1 MSEQYIIISTS
12 ICFFGLFLAGT
23 LALFPR
29 TLQKAGWLFVIS
41 NVMGFFSGVL
51 YFLYF
56 FGQKILFFQTSWFF
70 GFRPEID
77 LLSATFFTVVTL
89 ASSLVG
95 IYSNKYLE
103 IYNKTY
109 NKGLVQ
115 FLTIFF
121 VFGML
126 GVFLSNNVFSFL
138 FFWELMSITSFFLVM
153 SDREKDSIKAAFLY
167 FIMTHLGASA
177 IFGGFLILGKG
188 SLSFE
193 LADIYTNSQSLSP
206 FLASLS
212 FLLLFFGFGSKA
224 GLVPFH
230 VWLPEAHP
238 QAPSNI
244 SAMMSG
250 LMLKVAVYGFIKI
263 IFAIFLLPSWA
274 GGLVFLLG
282 IFSIAVGV
290 LYAVIEKDIKRAF
303 AFSSIENMGIIFSML
318 GLALHIMTHYK
329 EAGFL
334 AGLILTFAILHAINH
349 AFFKTALF
357 LSSGVIINRTHT
369 RSMDSMGGIAKAMP
383 FFSFVFL
390 LAVLGSLPLPPFGTF
405 YGEWG
410 MIQSIIILMRD
421 FHFEVWTLAM
431 LVLALLA
438 LGWAGGL
445 AVFAM
450 VKIFG
455 ITMLGLSKKHFEEYA
470 EKKDYALILPIF
482 GLVLVVILLG
492 IFAKPIIG
500 TLAGEIISKI
510 TASKEVPVS
519 TNQFSPQWLFASFVF
534 FGAII
539 IVIKN
544 LLVPRQT
551 ERKYKTWDC
560 GQSINSS
567 MEYTSSAFSAP
578 IRYFFSAIL
587 NKNKIF
593 RSTAILESNP
603 WIRRYEFFLKWN
615 SPWKDIV
622 YRRIAEA
629 LVFLAEKIKIIQGG
643 RIQFYLLF
651 LLLALII
658 TLMLAL

>member
-1 MSEQYIIISTS
+1 MSEQYIIISAS
-12 ICFFGLFLAGT
+12 ICFFGLFLAGI

-29 TLQKAGWLFVIS
+29 TLQKAGWLFVIA
-41 NVMGFFSGVL
+41 NVMGFFSGFL

-56 FGQKILFFQTSWFF
+56 FGQKILFFQTNWFF

-77 LLSATFFTVVTL
+77 LLSAIFFTVVSF
-89 ASSLVG
+89 ASASVG
-95 IYSNKYLE
+95 VYSNKYLE

-115 FLTIFF
+115 SLTAFF

-153 SDREKDSIKAAFLY
+153 SDREKDSLKAAFLY

-193 LADIYTNSQSLSP
+193 LADIYVNSQSLSP

-224 GLVPFH
+224 GLAPFH

-263 IFAIFLLPSWA
+263 IFVIFLLPSWA

-318 GLALHIMTHYK
+318 GLALHIMTQYK
-329 EAGFL
+329 EAGYL
-334 AGLILTFAILHAINH
+334 AGLILMFAILHAINH

-410 MIQSIIILMRD
+410 MIQNIIILMRD

-482 GLVLVVILLG
+482 GLMLVVILLG

-500 TLAGEIISKI
+500 TLAGEIILKI
-510 TASKEVPVS
+510 TMSKEVPVL
-519 TNQFSPQWLFASFVF
+519 TNQFSPPLLFASFVF
-534 FGAII
+534 FGVII

-544 LLVPRQT
+544 LLVSKQT

-622 YRRIAEA
+622 YRRIAEV
-629 LVFLAEKIKIIQGG
+629 LVFWAEKIKIIQGG

-651 LLLALII
+651 LLITLII